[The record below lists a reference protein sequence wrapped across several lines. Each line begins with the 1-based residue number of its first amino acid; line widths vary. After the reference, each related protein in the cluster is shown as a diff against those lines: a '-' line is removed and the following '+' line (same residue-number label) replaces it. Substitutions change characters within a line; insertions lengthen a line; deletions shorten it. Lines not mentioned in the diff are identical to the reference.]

1 MAEQYVYE
9 VTRVHMQERGLL
21 SAQDMEQ
28 LIAAENSKEFC
39 KILNDKGWGAPELP
53 ANDPEAIF
61 AYEWN
66 KTWALITEMLGDLT
80 PFHVFCVA
88 NDYHNLKAAI
98 KLACSPNGERDVNA
112 YFLPFGTVSAD
123 VIWKASEAFDFS
135 SLPEA
140 LAETGR
146 EAYAALSQTRSGQS
160 CDVVIDRAALIAID
174 GAGKKSESRLLK
186 RYAELTVD
194 TANIK
199 AAVRCCLMKKDLPFI
214 ERVIAPVGTLDTK
227 RLAAAA
233 VSGLDAIFD
242 CLKGSAYEGAIGEL
256 KKSVPAFERWCDN
269 QLIALIRPQ
278 KNNYFSLEPIAAFIL
293 GRENEIKMARL
304 ILSAKVNKLS
314 DEALRERLR
323 DTYV

>member
-21 SAQDMEQ
+21 NTQDMQQ

-39 KILNDKGWGAPELP
+39 KILNDKGWGSPDIP

-66 KTWALITEMLGDLT
+66 KTWALITEMMEDLT
-80 PFHVFCVA
+80 PFNVFRVA

-98 KLACSPNGERDVNA
+98 KLACSPNGDRDVNA
-112 YFLPFGTVSAD
+112 YFLPFGTIDAD
-123 VIWKASEAFDFS
+123 TIWKAAKDFDFL
-135 SLPEA
+135 SLPKG
-140 LAETGR
+140 LAEAGR
-146 EAYAALSQTRSGQS
+146 EAYGALSQTQNGQS
-160 CDVVIDRAALIAID
+160 CDVVIDRATLIAID
-174 GAGKKSESRLLK
+174 GEGAKSESRLLK

-214 ERVIAPVGTLDTK
+214 KTVIAPVGTLDTK
-227 RLAAAA
+227 KLAAAA
-233 VSGLDAIFD
+233 ADGLEAIFD
-242 CLKGSAYEGAIGEL
+242 CLKGSAYAGAVGEL

-304 ILSAKVNKLS
+304 ILSAKVNNLS
-314 DEALRERLR
+314 GEALRERLR

>member
-21 SAQDMEQ
+21 NAQDMQQ
-28 LIAAENSKEFC
+28 LIASENPKEFC

-66 KTWALITEMLGDLT
+66 KTWALIAEMMEDFTL
-80 PFHVFCVA
+80 FNVFRVA

-98 KLACSPNGERDVNA
+98 KLACSPDGERDVGA
-112 YFLPFGTVSAD
+112 YFLPFGTIDAD
-123 VIWKASEAFDFS
+123 NIWKAAESFDFS
-135 SLPEA
+135 SLPKD
-140 LAETGR
+140 LAQAGR
-146 EAYAALSQTRSGQS
+146 EAYAVLSQTQSGQS
-160 CDVVIDRAALIAID
+160 CDVVIDRATLIAID
-174 GAGKKSESRLLK
+174 AEGARSESRLLK
-186 RYAELTVD
+186 LYAELTVD

-214 ERVIAPVGTLDTK
+214 KMVIAPVGTLDTE
-227 RLAAAA
+227 RLTVAAAKD
-233 VSGLDAIFD
+233 LEAIFD
-242 CLKGSAYEGAIGEL
+242 CLKGSAYAGAADEL

-269 QLIALIRPQ
+269 QLIALIKPQ

-304 ILSAKVNKLS
+304 ILSAKVNNLG
-314 DEALRERLR
+314 DEALGERLR

>member
-28 LIAAENSKEFC
+28 LIAAENAKEFC
-39 KILNDKGWGAPELP
+39 KILTDKGWGAPELP

-66 KTWALITEMLGDLT
+66 KTWALIAELLGDLS
-80 PFHVFCVA
+80 PFHTFCVA

-98 KLACSPNGERDVNA
+98 KLAYSSNEDRDVST
-112 YFLPFGTVSAD
+112 YFLPFGTIDAD
-123 VIWKASEAFDFS
+123 AIWKATEAFDFS
-135 SLPEA
+135 SLPKG
-140 LAETGR
+140 LAEAGR
-146 EAYAALSQTRSGQS
+146 EAYAALSQTRSGQA

-174 GAGKKSESRLLK
+174 KAGEKSESRLLK

-214 ERVIAPVGTLDTK
+214 KMVIAPVGTLDTD
-227 RLAAAA
+227 RLADAAA
-233 VSGLDAIFD
+233 KDLEAIFD
-242 CLKGSAYEGAIGEL
+242 CLKGSAYAGAVGEL

-269 QLIALIRPQ
+269 QLIALIKPQ

-304 ILSAKVNKLS
+304 ILSAKVNNLS

>member
-9 VTRVHMQERGLL
+9 VTRVHMQERSLL
-21 SAQDMEQ
+21 SGHDIEQ
-28 LIAAENSKEFC
+28 LIAAENSKDCC
-39 KILNDKGWGAPELP
+39 KILTDKGWGAPELP

-66 KTWALITEMLGDLT
+66 KTWALITEMMEDLR
-80 PFHVFCVA
+80 PFNVFRVA

-98 KLACSPNGERDVNA
+98 KLAGSPNGDREFGA
-112 YFLPFGTVSAD
+112 YFLPFGTIDAA
-123 VIWKASEAFDFS
+123 VIRKAAEAFDFS
-135 SLPEA
+135 SLPKG
-140 LAETGR
+140 LAEAGR
-146 EAYAALSQTRSGQS
+146 EAYAALSQTQSGQA
-160 CDVVIDRAALIAID
+160 CDVVIDRATLIAID
-174 GAGKKSESRLLK
+174 EEGKKSESQLLK
-186 RYAELTVD
+186 RYAQLTVD

-214 ERVIAPVGTLDTK
+214 KTVIAPAGTLNIEK
-227 RLAAAA
+227 LAAAA
-233 VSGLDAIFD
+233 SKDLEAIFD
-242 CLKGSAYEGAIGEL
+242 CLKGSAYADAVNEL
-256 KKSVPAFERWCDN
+256 KQSVPAFERWCDN

-304 ILSAKVNKLS
+304 IVSAKVNNLS
-314 DEALRERLR
+314 NEALRERLR